1 MDIAVPMWI
10 HGCMARSAPRTPEP
24 RPTPPARRAHPEE
37 RRRLSGPALRTFFR
51 IADAWGLD
59 VDAQRALLGWPSR
72 SAFYNWRSGA
82 ATLPYDTLVRLSL
95 VLGIYKALHVLY
107 PDDEFADGWVRMR
120 NTNALFGDRS
130 PLEVMVQGDVG
141 TLYAV
146 RRLLDGRR
154 GGDVT

>member
-1 MDIAVPMWI
+1 
-10 HGCMARSAPRTPEP
+10 MARTDPRERPP
-24 RPTPPARRAHPEE
+24 RPAPPDRRARPEE

-51 IADAWGLD
+51 IAAAWGLD
-59 VDAQRALLGWPSR
+59 VEAQRALLGWPSR
-72 SAFYNWRSGA
+72 STFYNWRAGA

-107 PDDEFADGWVRMR
+107 PDHAFADGWVRMR
-120 NTNALFGDRS
+120 NRNPLFGDRT
-130 PLEVMVQGDVG
+130 PLEVLVAGDVG

-154 GGDVT
+154 GGDVA

>member
-1 MDIAVPMWI
+1 MWI
-10 HGCMARSAPRTPEP
+10 HERMPRTAPRSQEP
-24 RPTPPARRAHPEE
+24 RSTPPDRRALPEE
-37 RRRLSGPALRTFFR
+37 RRRLSGPALRAFFR
-51 IADAWGLD
+51 IAELWGLN
-59 VDAQRALLGWPSR
+59 VEAQRALLGWPSR
-72 SAFYNWRSGA
+72 SAFYNWRSGP

-107 PDDEFADGWVRMR
+107 PDDDFADGWINMR
-120 NTNALFGDRS
+120 NTNALFGERT
-130 PLEVMVQGDVG
+130 PLEVLVQGDVG

>member
-1 MDIAVPMWI
+1 MTA
-10 HGCMARSAPRTPEP
+10 ARVTL
-24 RPTPPARRAHPEE
+24 TRREALPGITSGRQSTEV
-37 RRRLSGPALRTFFR
+37 RRRLSGPAIRTFFNV
-51 IADAWGLD
+51 AAAWQLSGD
-59 VDAQRALLGWPSR
+59 EQRGILGWPAAST
-72 SAFYNWRSGA
+72 FYKYRAGDVGVLSF
-82 ATLPYDTLVRLSL
+82 DTLTRLSL

-120 NTNALFGDRS
+120 NTNRLFGDRS

>member
-1 MDIAVPMWI
+1 
-10 HGCMARSAPRTPEP
+10 MARTAPRTPEA
-24 RPTPPARRAHPEE
+24 RITPPERRARPEE
-37 RRRLSGPALRTFFR
+37 RRRLSGPALRAFVR
-51 IADAWGLD
+51 IAEAWGLD
-59 VDAQRALLGWPSR
+59 VEAQRALLGWPSR
-72 SAFYNWRSGA
+72 SAFYNWRSGP

-107 PDDEFADGWVRMR
+107 PDDELADGWIRMR
-120 NTNALFGDRS
+120 NTNPLFGDRA
-130 PLEVMVQGDVG
+130 PLEALVQGDVG

>member
-1 MDIAVPMWI
+1 MWI
-10 HGCMARSAPRTPEP
+10 HESMPRTAPRSHEP
-24 RPTPPARRAHPEE
+24 RSTPPDRRALPEE
-37 RRRLSGPALRTFFR
+37 RRRLSGPALRAFLR
-51 IADAWGLD
+51 IAELWGLD
-59 VDAQRALLGWPSR
+59 VEAQRALLGWPSR
-72 SAFYNWRSGA
+72 SAFYNWRSGP

-107 PDDEFADGWVRMR
+107 PDDEFADGWIRMR
-120 NTNALFGDRS
+120 NTNPLFGDRT
-130 PLEVMVQGDVG
+130 PLEVLVQGDVG